1 MNSMKLLATSVIL
14 ILVMAVSGCASM
26 GDKDIES
33 SEIGEDLFVSR
44 VPIQLEPIE
53 PLEWRDFEWR
63 ILNRERMQD
72 MIDSGQP
79 IRYYALSPQ
88 DFENLSLT
96 TQDMLRYINS
106 QRTQLDR
113 VLEYYS
119 LDVDDEDDDSTDE

>member
-1 MNSMKLLATSVIL
+1 
-14 ILVMAVSGCASM
+14 M
-26 GDKDIES
+26 GNDNDIQS
-33 SEIGEDLFVSR
+33 SDIGEDLFVSR

-63 ILNRERMQD
+63 ILNRERMRNMIESDQD
-72 MIDSGQP
+72 
-79 IRYYALSPQ
+79 IRFYALSPE

-119 LDVDDEDDDSTDE
+119 IDVDDESTSVDDDESSDE